1 MNFGENLKF
10 IREEKKLTQNELA
23 NLLNV
28 SKANISRYELGIRQP
43 SIDTIFLVAKFFNV
57 SIDWLLGRSSIKNFS
72 SVNNNPRDFNTED
85 LDILEFVKENNDIRQ
100 VLQEIKIASNVK
112 VKVFFEIWKVIN
124 KQL

>member
-85 LDILEFVKENNDIRQ
+85 LDILEFVKENNDIYQ
-100 VLQEIKIASNVK
+100 VLQEVKIASNVK